1 MMLNRPRTLSEY
13 TTHLQSAGKVSFTRA
28 EAMRALQLNET
39 AFQKSAKRLQNKK
52 QLVSPRNGFYVI
64 VPPQYLSWGAPPP
77 AWYIDQLMQHEA
89 RPYYVGL
96 LKAAELHGAS
106 HQAVMEFQIITNKQL
121 PKIRVGRSML
131 AFYYRKDFPSVS
143 EGLEAYKT
151 DAGTMKISSPELT
164 ALDLLRYLH
173 AVGSIDAIA
182 TVLSDLATL
191 MNADKL
197 ASIARHFERT
207 VIQRLGYL
215 LERLGHNELTGPLEE
230 YLRNAFKP
238 SWVTLEPKNRKQP
251 AIEMEPLVRS
261 ERWHVVVTRYPE
273 IDE

>member
-1 MMLNRPRTLSEY
+1 MMLDSPKTLSEY
-13 TTHLQSAGKVSFTRA
+13 TARLQSAGKVSFARA
-28 EAMRALQLNET
+28 EAMSALQLNET
-39 AFQKSAKRLQNKK
+39 AFQKSAKRLQDKQ

-77 AWYIDQLMQHEA
+77 TWYIDQLMQHEG

-106 HQAVMEFQIITNKQL
+106 HHAVMEFQIVTNKQL

-131 AFYYRKDFPSVS
+131 AFYYRKDFSSVS
-143 EGLEAYKT
+143 EALENYKT
-151 DAGTMKISSPELT
+151 DAGTMKLSSPELT

-173 AVGSIDAIA
+173 AVGGIDAIA
-182 TVLSDLATL
+182 TVLSDLATR
-191 MNADKL
+191 MNADKM
-197 ASIARHFERT
+197 ASLARHFERT

-215 LERLGHNELTGPLEE
+215 LEHLGHNALTGPLEE
-230 YLRNAFKP
+230 YLHKTFKLP
-238 SWVTLEPKNRKQP
+238 WVTLEPKNRKQP
-251 AIEMEPLVRS
+251 IVEMEPLVRS
-261 ERWHVVVTRYPE
+261 ERWHVVVYRDPE

>member
-1 MMLNRPRTLSEY
+1 MLERSKTLSEY
-13 TTHLQSAGKVSFTRA
+13 ATRLQSEGKVSFTRS
-28 EAMRALQLNET
+28 EAMLALQLNET
-39 AFQKSAKRLQNKK
+39 AFQKSAKRLQDKK

-77 AWYIDQLMQHEA
+77 TWYIDQLMQHEA

-106 HQAVMEFQIITNKQL
+106 HQAVMEFQIISNKQL

-131 AFYYRKDFPSVS
+131 VFYYRKDFLPVS
-143 EGLEAYKT
+143 EGLQNYKT
-151 DAGTMKISSPELT
+151 EAGTMKISSPELT

-182 TVLSDLATL
+182 TVLSDLGTR

-215 LERLGHNELTGPLEE
+215 LERLGHNTLTGPLEE
-230 YLRNAFKP
+230 HLHRTFKL
-238 SWVTLEPKNRKQP
+238 SWVTLEPRNRKQP
-251 AIEMEPLVRS
+251 AVGMEPLVRS
-261 ERWHVVVTRYPE
+261 ERWHVIVYRYPE